1 VAGQIDLVI
10 LAVYAVVLLL
20 SLSIHE
26 SAHAWSAEQ
35 LGDPTGRMLGR
46 VTLNPLA
53 HIDLIGT
60 VLFPLVGF
68 LAGGLIFGWA
78 KPVPVNGANLRQ
90 PRRDHVFIAAAGPA
104 SNIALAIGF
113 LLLLKLFGSASF
125 LTPAVMEPVL
135 LFFRAGLILNVI
147 LAVFNLLPV
156 PPLDGSWI
164 LEGLLPEP
172 LAGLLRMIRPYGFL
186 LLLGLLYTGLFG
198 IVLRPVLNVVR
209 DLAF

>member
-1 VAGQIDLVI
+1 MAGQIDFVI

-26 SAHAWSAEQ
+26 SAHAWSAER

-53 HIDLIGT
+53 HIDMIGT

-78 KPVPVNGANLRQ
+78 KPVPVNGANLGQ

-113 LLLLKLFGSASF
+113 LILLKLFGSASF
-125 LTPAVMEPVL
+125 LTPAVMEPLL
-135 LFFRAGLILNVI
+135 LFFRVGLILNVV

-172 LAGLLRMIRPYGFL
+172 LAGLLRMVRPYGFL

>member
-1 VAGQIDLVI
+1 VAGQIDFVL
-10 LAVYAVVLLL
+10 LAVYAVVLLF

-26 SAHAWSAEQ
+26 SAHAWAADR

-46 VTLNPLA
+46 VTLNPLP
-53 HIDLIGT
+53 HIDPIGT

-78 KPVPVNGANLRQ
+78 KPVPVNGANLGQ

-104 SNIALAIGF
+104 SNIAAAVGF
-113 LLLLKLFGSASF
+113 LLLLKLFGSAAF
-125 LTPAVMEPVL
+125 LSPAVAEPL
-135 LFFRAGLILNVI
+135 LLLFRAGLILNVV

-164 LEGLLPEP
+164 LEGILPEP
-172 LAGLLRMIRPYGFL
+172 LAALLRSIRPYGFL
-186 LLLGLLYTGLFG
+186 ILLGLLYTGVFG
-198 IVLRPVLNVVR
+198 TVLRPVLSVVR